1 MLKIKE
7 LLAKI
12 LAMLK
17 NHETTIINIEEDAA
31 TEVILESDIDRII
44 YGGLGD

>member
-7 LLAKI
+7 LLAKV
-12 LAMLK
+12 LSMLK

-31 TEVILESDIDRII
+31 TEALTESDIDRVI
-44 YGGLGD
+44 YGRLGE